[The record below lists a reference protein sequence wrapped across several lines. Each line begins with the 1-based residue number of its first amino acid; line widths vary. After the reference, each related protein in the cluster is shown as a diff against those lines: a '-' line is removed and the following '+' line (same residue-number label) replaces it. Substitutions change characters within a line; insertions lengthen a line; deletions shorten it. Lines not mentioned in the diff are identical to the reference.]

1 MYLST
6 LYLHIY
12 IYINCTKTAIKTA
25 HQHPGEDKLEVYSA
39 EERGKIKGRKK
50 LKRRKK
56 NRHKDISGRGSVFV

>member
-25 HQHPGEDKLEVYSA
+25 HQHPGGDKLEVYSA

-56 NRHKDISGRGSVFV
+56 KTQRYFW